1 MKIRILPG
9 DFGNYVSR
17 GGSWDESRPDEASFE
32 VDLMALPVKGSA
44 VLFTSPHPATAGQLR
59 VGEVQEVVIG
69 ESFIYVFVP
78 HSVQV

>member
-1 MKIRILPG
+1 MKVRILPG

-17 GGSWDESRPDEASFE
+17 GGSWDESKPDAASFE
-32 VDLMALPVKGSA
+32 VDLTALPVKGSA
-44 VLFTSPHPATAGQLR
+44 VLFASAGHLR